1 MNVFANIQQSLGA
14 NMASNDESV
23 VVRDNLGG
31 LEDNKCTVNDY
42 LKNKEQVDAIR
53 IGQEETKEPSRS
65 RQRVYS
71 ADDSQSSHL
80 LNDCY

>member
-1 MNVFANIQQSLGA
+1 MNMNVFANIQQSLGA

-42 LKNKEQVDAIR
+42 LKNKDQVDAIR
-53 IGQEETKEPSRS
+53 I
-65 RQRVYS
+65 
-71 ADDSQSSHL
+71 
-80 LNDCY
+80 